1 MNYKISII
9 LPFFYP
15 NTKKFDENKNF
26 SLLAF
31 KKCLSAIFKSNY
43 KNYEVIAISDNS
55 SKESIDIA
63 AKYPCKI
70 IKSKK
75 NYGSQKKQR
84 KRSSLSE
91 KQNAFAHMN
100 VLML

>member
-9 LPFFYP
+9 LPFFYS
-15 NTKKFDENKNF
+15 NTKKFDKNKNF

-75 NYGSQKKQR
+75 IMEQHFQEIKVHLLQMVK
-84 KRSSLSE
+84 
-91 KQNAFAHMN
+91 F
-100 VLML
+100 